1 MNSSAAPVARPDEAA
16 VLSEPKIQENDPA
29 ERKERKLQ
37 IKMNGSAAMAS
48 GPDEAVVLSEPKIQ
62 ENHRKEQKPER
73 SEGLTSDAKLAANRA
88 NAQLS
93 TGPATSEGKA
103 KSSLNAV
110 KTGLTGRTVV
120 LPSDDAAIYENHI
133 RGYFN
138 ELKPVGLRESG
149 LAQSLA
155 DTAWRLERI
164 RSIEMA
170 IYAQGHIQFADL
182 FDTEDPAIRRR
193 LIDLHTHLTYE
204 KQLRNLQLQES
215 RLRRHRE
222 KDSAELH
229 QLQQERI
236 GQEKEDL
243 DTPAQFGFDF
253 SSGNIE
259 TNGGVGQAI
268 AVRGLPGSLW
278 PEPRFTLELP
288 PQIS

>member
-29 ERKERKLQ
+29 ERKQ
-37 IKMNGSAAMAS
+37 
-48 GPDEAVVLSEPKIQ
+48 PKQ
-62 ENHRKEQKPER
+62 PNPER
-73 SEGLTSDAKLAANRA
+73 SEGLASDAQLVANRA
-88 NAQLS
+88 NSQLS
-93 TGPATSEGKA
+93 TGPTSPEGKA

-222 KDSAELH
+222 KDSAELR

-253 SSGNIE
+253 STGDIE
-259 TNGGVGQAI
+259 TNGVGQAI
-268 AVRGLPGSLW
+268 ALCGLPQLDRSSCLQLD
-278 PEPRFTLELP
+278 RTL
-288 PQIS
+288 STY